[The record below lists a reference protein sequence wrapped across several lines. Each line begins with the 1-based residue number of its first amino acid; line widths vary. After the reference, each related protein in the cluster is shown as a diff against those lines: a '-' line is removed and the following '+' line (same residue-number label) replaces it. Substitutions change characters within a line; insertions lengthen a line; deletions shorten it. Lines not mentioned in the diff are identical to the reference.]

1 MSLKGVLEEKHL
13 GPNSLGLAT
22 GSCIKTVS
30 ISNQWRLATSSS
42 MVLFG
47 WQYSALHGE
56 VCNLGASLDF
66 ITQILFGTNC
76 S

>member
-13 GPNSLGLAT
+13 GPNSLHLET

-30 ISNQWRLATSSS
+30 ISNQWRLTTSSS
-42 MVLFG
+42 MVLFR
-47 WQYSALHGE
+47 WQYSAIHGE

-66 ITQILFGTNC
+66 VTQMLFGTNC